1 MANVVSF
8 VDARTKALHKDAEDR
23 LRRSGI
29 FDLDASY
36 RRIKRISELR
46 DSKGISWDEAEIII
60 DGDASE

>member
-36 RRIKRISELR
+36 RRIKRIS
-46 DSKGISWDEAEIII
+46 
-60 DGDASE
+60 